1 MEHQADEDSHPAEDP
16 LVTAVR
22 NGDAA
27 AWQTLIERFEGRLL
41 AFARSRI
48 GDRESSEDIV
58 QETFIGFLTSLPNY
72 DSRRPLESYLF
83 SICAYKI
90 ADHLR
95 RQGRRPNVRSGG
107 GGEGDS
113 DDPLARLSGGRVAS
127 SIARSVERKRLEES
141 AITQAIG
148 ESVARWKEKGDWQKL
163 KCLELLLVVGMPNR
177 EVAATTG
184 LTEQQVANYKSDFLI
199 RLKSTLTKAGLDSDV
214 FPELQG

>member
-1 MEHQADEDSHPAEDP
+1 MEHQTDADSHPDDDP

-27 AWQTLIERFEGRLL
+27 AWQTLIERYEGRLL

-95 RQGRRPNVRSGG
+95 RQGRRPNIRSGG

-113 DDPLARLSGGRVAS
+113 DDPMARLSGGRVAS

-141 AITQAIG
+141 AIIQAIG